1 MKKLSYALTGLIM
14 LTVLSCSKN
23 NNFRFDDFDYTTV
36 YFPYQ
41 YPVRTLVLGDYA
53 LDNANDNQLKFLIS
67 ARVGGLYQNNSNWNV
82 NYKVEES
89 LANKLATTLN
99 DTLQLLPSNYYTL
112 NPGTSFTIPEGSF
125 SGGVEVQLTEAF
137 LNDPKA
143 FKTYYV
149 LPLRI
154 TGSSADSVLSGRPNT
169 SDADRRVPSAWSVT
183 AKDFTL
189 FAIKFV
195 NNYHGKYL
203 HRGKSVIKNSA
214 GADIETL
221 VYRQRYVEQDEVW
234 SLQTSGRNKVTLTG
248 VLRASSGSPGNFTL
262 DMDFNNNGVA
272 VITNTPG
279 SAFPVTG
286 TAKFVKDGDEW
297 GNAKR
302 NAIHM
307 SYEVTQGTNKHII
320 TDTLVIRDKDVRFQE
335 FLPKILN

>member
-1 MKKLSYALTGLIM
+1 
-14 LTVLSCSKN
+14 
-23 NNFRFDDFDYTTV
+23 
-36 YFPYQ
+36 
-41 YPVRTLVLGDYA
+41 
-53 LDNANDNQLKFLIS
+53 
-67 ARVGGLYQNNSNWNV
+67 
-82 NYKVEES
+82 
-89 LANKLATTLN
+89 
-99 DTLQLLPSNYYTL
+99 
-112 NPGTSFTIPEGSF
+112 
-125 SGGVEVQLTEAF
+125 
-137 LNDPKA
+137 
-143 FKTYYV
+143 
-149 LPLRI
+149 
-154 TGSSADSVLSGRPNT
+154 
-169 SDADRRVPSAWSVT
+169 VT